1 MIFVKQI
8 TKNKF
13 FEIQATVFKFEPWF
27 NFELSTHY
35 RTFGDHPGFYF
46 SLAISKLWFECN
58 FYDARHEEDEP
69 MFYTSVEDEDK

>member
-1 MIFVKQI
+1 MIFTKQI

-13 FEIQATVFKFEPWF
+13 FEIQATIFKFEPWF

-58 FYDARHEEDEP
+58 FYDGRHEEDYEIDV
-69 MFYTSVEDEDK
+69 TDEDK

>member
-13 FEIQATVFKFEPWF
+13 FEIQATIFKFEPWF

-35 RTFGDHPGFYF
+35 RSFGDHPGFYF
-46 SLAISKLWFECN
+46 SLAISKLWFEIN
-58 FYDARHEEDEP
+58 FYDGRHEDDEP
-69 MFYTSVEDEDK
+69 VFYTCVEDEDK